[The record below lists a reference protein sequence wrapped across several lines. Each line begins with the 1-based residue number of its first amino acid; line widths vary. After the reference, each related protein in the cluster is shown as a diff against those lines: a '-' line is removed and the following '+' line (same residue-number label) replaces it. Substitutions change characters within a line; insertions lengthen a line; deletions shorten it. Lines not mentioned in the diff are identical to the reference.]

1 MKAIAYIRVSTEE
14 QAPDGVSLDAQ
25 RAKIE
30 AWCMAND
37 YELAHVFVDAGLS
50 GKRADNRPALNDALA
65 TDGKGDALIVYS
77 LSRLSRSTKDTLAIA
92 ERIEKAG
99 ADLVSLSE
107 RIDTTPAAG
116 KMVFRMLA
124 VLSEFE
130 RDQLAE
136 RTKMAM
142 QHKKG
147 RGELVG
153 AVPYG
158 KTLADDGVTLLDDH
172 AEQAVIAEA
181 RRLHGAG
188 FSLRKIAATLA
199 QKGFMVRNGKVFA
212 ATQVQR
218 MVA

>member
-14 QAPDGVSLDAQ
+14 QASEGVSLAAQ
-25 RAKIE
+25 QAKIE
-30 AWCMAND
+30 AWCLAND
-37 YELAHVFVDAGLS
+37 YELANVFVDAGIS
-50 GKRADNRPALNDALA
+50 GKRADNRPALNEALDAA
-65 TDGKGDALIVYS
+65 GKGDALIVYS

-99 ADLVSLSE
+99 ADLVSISE
-107 RIDTTPAAG
+107 KLDTTTPAG
-116 KMVFRMLA
+116 RMVFRMLA

-130 RDQLAE
+130 REQIAD
-136 RTKMAM
+136 RVKTAM
-142 QHKKG
+142 QHKKS

-158 KTLADDGVTLLDDH
+158 KELADDGVTLIDNPT
-172 AEQAVIAEA
+172 EQEVITEA

-188 FSLRKIAATLA
+188 LSLRKIASILTE
-199 QKGFMVRNGKVFA
+199 KGFSTRNGKTFA
-212 ATQVQR
+212 ATQIQR

>member
-1 MKAIAYIRVSTEE
+1 M
-14 QAPDGVSLDAQ
+14 
-25 RAKIE
+25 
-30 AWCMAND
+30 
-37 YELAHVFVDAGLS
+37 FVDAGIS
-50 GKRADNRPALNDALA
+50 GKRADNRSALNDALA
-65 TDGKGDALIVYS
+65 AAGRGDAVIVYS

-107 RIDTTPAAG
+107 KIDTTTAAG

-124 VLSEFE
+124 VLAEFE

-147 RGELVG
+147 RDELVG

-158 KTLADDGVTLLDDH
+158 KTLAVDGVTLLDNP
-172 AEQAVIAEA
+172 AEQAVITEA

-188 FSLRKIAATLA
+188 LSLRKIAATLA
-199 QKGFMVRNGKVFA
+199 QKGFMARNGKAFA
-212 ATQVQR
+212 ATQIQR